1 MIVQIYGKKST
12 CTIIPVKSFMAQIG
26 IFFQQLGKNVNK
38 LTELMLFNYSKL
50 AVFVNCLYI
59 CDALLIYQGAFL
71 RQSLW
76 LTPMRRGRASYENT
90 TYNGM
95 VRGRCRASK
104 FKQL

>member
-1 MIVQIYGKKST
+1 MSDGMRKELVYLSSHAT
-12 CTIIPVKSFMAQIG
+12 NRYFIPNWG
-26 IFFQQLGKNVNK
+26 
-38 LTELMLFNYSKL
+38 
-50 AVFVNCLYI
+50 NCLYI
-59 CDALLIYQGAFL
+59 CDALLNYQGAFL
-71 RQSLW
+71 PQCLW